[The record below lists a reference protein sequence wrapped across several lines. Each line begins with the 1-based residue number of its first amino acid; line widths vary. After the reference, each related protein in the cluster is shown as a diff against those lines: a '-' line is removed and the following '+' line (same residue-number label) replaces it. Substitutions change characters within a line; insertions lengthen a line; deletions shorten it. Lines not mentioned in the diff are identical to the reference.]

1 MQSLLSII
9 KYLLSALFL
18 LAISSCHDE
27 EENPIPDRNVN
38 ITTPYSDFMQ
48 LRNAGSH
55 VEYRYGN
62 YYASGTLLGYGGVLI
77 FRDYDN
83 KIHAADLA
91 CPVEVDENVTVDV
104 EMPYAVCPTCKTK
117 YDLTFGFCTPVSGPG
132 TFSLKIYESV
142 FERGD
147 YIQVRH

>member
-1 MQSLLSII
+1 MQNLLSII
-9 KYLLSALFL
+9 KYSFFALLL

-27 EENPIPDRNVN
+27 EENVIPNRKVNV
-38 ITTPYSDFMQ
+38 TTTYNDFMQ

-55 VEYRYGN
+55 VEYRFGN
-62 YYASGTLLGYGGVLI
+62 FYPAGTLLGFGGILI

-83 KIHAADLA
+83 KLHAADLA
-91 CPVEVDENVTVDV
+91 CPVEANENVTVNI
-104 EMPYAVCPTCKTK
+104 EMPYATCPKCNTK

-132 TFSLKIYESV
+132 KHALKIYESV

-147 YIQVRH
+147 YIIVRY